1 MYKYK
6 RLAAYLIDV
15 AIVLLLVR
23 IASGVDFMYILYAFS
38 QGIVGFEM
46 TTPFSFAI
54 TALIPILLYGI
65 MVGQYG
71 CTPGKYLMK
80 LRIRNMDGEPIGLG
94 KGILRE
100 TIKCGAIS
108 VLIFGLIWAIHGIFT
123 KGKTFY
129 DRWLELS
136 VDDLVS
142 EDVGNLN
149 DIQKRWRD
157 FHDDN

>member
-6 RLAAYLIDV
+6 RLLAYLIDT
-15 AIVLLLVR
+15 AIILLLVR

-46 TTPFSFAI
+46 ATPFSFAI
-54 TALIPILLYGI
+54 TVLIPILLYGI

-80 LRIRNMDGEPIGLG
+80 LRIRNLDGEPIGLG

-100 TIKCGAIS
+100 TIKSGAIS
-108 VLIFGLIWAIHGIFT
+108 VLIFGLIWAVHGIIT
-123 KGKTFY
+123 KNKTFY

-136 VDDLVS
+136 VDDLAP
-142 EDVGNLN
+142 ENIDKLN

-157 FHDDN
+157 LHEDD